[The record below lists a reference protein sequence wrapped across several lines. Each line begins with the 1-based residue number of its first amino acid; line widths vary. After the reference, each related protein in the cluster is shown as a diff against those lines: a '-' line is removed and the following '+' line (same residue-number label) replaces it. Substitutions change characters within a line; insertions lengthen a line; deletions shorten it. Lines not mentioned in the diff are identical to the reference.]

1 MEYKVNDNCIGCG
14 LCAGICSNVFSLGDD
29 GMAVAT
35 EGEINSSDEVDA
47 ENART
52 SCPVDAIEAV

>member
-14 LCAGICSNVFSLGDD
+14 LCVGICANVFSLGDD
-29 GMAVAT
+29 GMAVAID
-35 EGEINSSDEVDA
+35 GEIDPADEVDA

-52 SCPVDAIEAV
+52 SCPVDAIEVA